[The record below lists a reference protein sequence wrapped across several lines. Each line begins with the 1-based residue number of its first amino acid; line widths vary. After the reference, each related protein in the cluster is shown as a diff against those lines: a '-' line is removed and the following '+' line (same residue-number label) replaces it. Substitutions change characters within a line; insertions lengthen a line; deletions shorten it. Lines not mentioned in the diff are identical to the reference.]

1 MTKLYLGVCFSLF
14 FMSVSAQ
21 DLLASLDTIAEPEQ
35 QKPHFKGL
43 KIVNFESTKLAGK
56 GDFYF
61 VVSHRFSSIT
71 KGFDDFFGLDNA
83 VTQLKFIY
91 GFTDWLNLGVA
102 RSSLDERYGVHAK
115 YRLYEQE
122 ENFSLKIAGY
132 HLVTANTAL
141 KDDNFPNIEFQD
153 RLSYVHQI
161 LVSSALTKNLSVE
174 IIPTYMHQNLATRS
188 IINLED
194 STTFVDQSN
203 DEYLIGLGSR
213 YKISKRL
220 SINIDYG
227 VHLNRVSGSAFRN
240 PLAVGL
246 NIETGGH
253 IFQLHFSNAQGMF
266 EDAFMSRATGDWS
279 EGDIFFGFNLFR
291 VF

>member
-1 MTKLYLGVCFSLF
+1 MNKFYFSLCF
-14 FMSVSAQ
+14 IVTCWSGLSQ
-21 DLLASLDTIAEPEQ
+21 DLLASLDTITQPEN
-35 QKPHFKGL
+35 KVSHFKGL
-43 KIVNFESTKLAGK
+43 KIVNFESTKLASQ

-71 KGFDDFFGLDNA
+71 NGFDDFFGLDNA

-91 GFTDWLNLGVA
+91 GFTDWLNVGVA
-102 RSSLDERYGVHAK
+102 RSSLDERYGIHAK
-115 YRLYEQE
+115 YRIYEK
-122 ENFSLKIAGY
+122 NKDLPIKIVGY

-141 KDDNFPNIEFQD
+141 KDDDFPEIEFKD
-153 RLSYVHQI
+153 RLSYVNQI
-161 LVSSALTKNLSVE
+161 IISTAFTKDFSFE
-174 IIPTYMHQNLATRS
+174 MAPTYIHQNLATRS
-188 IINLED
+188 IISQEET
-194 STTFVDQSN
+194 STFVDQTH
-203 DEYLIGLGSR
+203 DEYLLGLGGR

-220 SINIDYG
+220 SINMDYG
-227 VHLNRVSGSAFRN
+227 IHFNRVSGSNFRN

-253 IFQLHFSNAQGMF
+253 IFQVHFSNAQGMF
-266 EDAFMSRATGDWS
+266 EDAFISRATGDWS

>member
-1 MTKLYLGVCFSLF
+1 MNKFYFSFCFFVICWSGL
-14 FMSVSAQ
+14 SQ
-21 DLLASLDTIAEPEQ
+21 DLLSSLDTISEP
-35 QKPHFKGL
+35 KTKVSHFKGL
-43 KIVNFESTKLAGK
+43 KIVNFESSKLANQ

-71 KGFDDFFGLDNA
+71 NGFDDFFGLDNA

-91 GFTDWLNLGVA
+91 GFTDWLNVGVA

-115 YRLYEQE
+115 YRIYEK
-122 ENFSLKIAGY
+122 NKKLSIKIIGY

-141 KDDNFPNIEFQD
+141 KDDDFPEIEFKD
-153 RLSYVHQI
+153 RLSYVNQI
-161 LVSSALTKNLSVE
+161 IMSSAFTKNFSFE
-174 IIPTYMHQNLATRS
+174 MIPTYIHQNLATRS
-188 IINLED
+188 IINQEET
-194 STTFVDQSN
+194 STFVDQTD
-203 DEYLIGLGSR
+203 DEYILGLGGR

-220 SINIDYG
+220 SINMDYG
-227 VHLNRVSGSAFRN
+227 IHFNRVSGSNFRN

-253 IFQLHFSNAQGMF
+253 IFQVHFSNAQGMF
-266 EDAFMSRATGDWS
+266 EDAFISRATGDWS
-279 EGDIFFGFNLFR
+279 KGDIFFGFNLFR